1 MDGQAVDNAS
11 QKRCV
16 VLFASEDKK
25 RQAKLLPGMTKAGEM
40 GLCVLT
46 GSASLTRGLCLP
58 VLHHP
63 EACLPVCLPAQRPA
77 SQSSSMTVVIPP
89 CPM

>member
-1 MDGQAVDNAS
+1 MDGQAVDIAS

-40 GLCVLT
+40 GLCVLMV
-46 GSASLTRGLCLP
+46 SASLPRGLSSTI
-58 VLHHP
+58 
-63 EACLPVCLPAQRPA
+63 QRPA
-77 SQSSSMTVVIPP
+77 SLSAYPP
-89 CPM
+89 RGLPPSPPP